1 MIQLSYCTFGL
12 TQLPFLAAVD
22 AVNKV
27 GYPGVEVSFHRDQF
41 NPFELTSEDIAA
53 VRRHFDGVAVKPA
66 CVATASYFFTPS
78 RPHEPSLMCPD
89 LAGRKRRIDLVRRGV
104 EVARGLGVPLVTF
117 GSGFIRAEHVSDPSV
132 DPRALLVDSIHRCLQ
147 EVRDDE
153 DMTLLLEPEPGMY
166 IETLDQAIDL
176 VNEIDS
182 PHFKL
187 HLDLCHIYCSEQDFA
202 SALAKAAP
210 FARYL
215 HISDAKA
222 GCNLKMMRFSGPVPF
237 DLDFAA
243 YLVYFPD
250 SADFLLLDRDHPI
263 YFYDDQVSDSQKTC
277 AEEMARATGI
287 TAAIVYVDYNDLY
300 TGSTE
305 FDDEVFTYLISV
317 PAISFDVLDRA
328 RPLITYLRCTRDSS
342 GRLLMDHR
350 VANTLTGI
358 VHYHEIPGE
367 GSLDF
372 AACFRVLKENGFSGY
387 ASVELY
393 HHVALWQKA
402 LEDSFRHLSQFV

>member
-1 MIQLSYCTFGL
+1 MIMLSYCTFGL
-12 TQLPFLAAVD
+12 TQLPFTAALD

-41 NPFELTSEDIAA
+41 NPFELTSEDIAG
-53 VRRHFDGVAVKPA
+53 VRRHFDSIALKPA
-66 CVATASYFFTPS
+66 CVATASHFFTPS

-89 LAGRKRRIDLVRRGV
+89 LAGRKRRIDLVRRGI

-117 GSGFIRAEHVSDPSV
+117 GSGFIRAEHISDPSV
-132 DPRALLVDSIHRCLQ
+132 DPRELLVDSIHRCLQ
-147 EVRDDE
+147 FVHDDE
-153 DMTLLLEPEPGMY
+153 DMTLLVEPEPGMY
-166 IETLDQAIDL
+166 IETLDQAIDM
-176 VNEIDS
+176 VNEVDS
-182 PHFKL
+182 HHFKL
-187 HLDLCHIYCSEQDFA
+187 HLDLCHIYCSEQDCA

-210 FARYL
+210 YARYL
-215 HISDAKA
+215 HVSDAEA
-222 GCNLKMMRFSGPVPF
+222 GCNLKIIQYSGPMAL

-250 SADFLLLDRDHPI
+250 TADFLLLDSDHPI
-263 YFYDDQVSDSQKTC
+263 YFYDDPASEVQKAC
-277 AEEMARATGI
+277 AKELARAAGI
-287 TAAIVYVDYNDLY
+287 TAPIAYVDYNGLY
-300 TGSTE
+300 AGATE
-305 FDDEVFTYLISV
+305 FDDEIFTYLISV
-317 PAISFDVLDRA
+317 PALSFDVLDRA
-328 RPLITYLRCTRDSS
+328 RPVITYLRRTRDAS
-342 GRLLMDHR
+342 GSLLMERR

-358 VHYHEIPGE
+358 VHFHEIPGE

-372 AACFRVLKENGFSGY
+372 AACFKALEDNGFSGY